1 MSVLDRLMA
10 NKVVQNLIVWFLVFL
25 LLIATVQ
32 PSNKIGTAIFTI
44 FLLAPAVYI
53 SNLFILPF
61 LKEKLVVF
69 IGLFTANALVFTLIS
84 ALITSVVSDKI
95 IDSKLFINYF
105 GIMILALI
113 LGAALKIARDSFTR
127 RQEVHQK
134 ATEVPINREEA
145 LTSIFVKSD
154 KKIIKIQIDE
164 IQYIEAYGNYIKI
177 YTEEMILTPQTL
189 TEFSQKLP
197 PDFIQIHK
205 SFVLN
210 FNRLKLIDGNQIV
223 LQSGA
228 KLPIGKSYKKA
239 VLDRI

>member
-1 MSVLDRLMA
+1 MSVLDRLLA
-10 NKVVQNLIVWFLVFL
+10 NKIVQNLFVWFLVFL
-25 LLIATVQ
+25 VLIATVQ
-32 PSNKIGTAIFTI
+32 PSNKVGTAIFTI
-44 FLLAPAVYI
+44 CLLAPAVYI
-53 SNLFILPF
+53 CNLFILPF

-69 IGLFTANALVFTLIS
+69 IGLFIANAVVFTVIS
-84 ALITSVVSDKI
+84 ALITSAVSDKVF
-95 IDSKLFINYF
+95 DSKLFITYL

-127 RQEVHQK
+127 KQEVHQK
-134 ATEVPINREEA
+134 AVEVPINREEA
-145 LTSIFVKSD
+145 VTSIFVKSD
-154 KKIIKIQIDE
+154 KKIIKIRIDE

-177 YTEEMILTPQTL
+177 FTEEMILTPQTL
-189 TEFSQKLP
+189 TDFLEKLP
-197 PDFIQIHK
+197 DDFIQVHK

-210 FNRLKLIDGNQIV
+210 FNSLKLIDGNQIV